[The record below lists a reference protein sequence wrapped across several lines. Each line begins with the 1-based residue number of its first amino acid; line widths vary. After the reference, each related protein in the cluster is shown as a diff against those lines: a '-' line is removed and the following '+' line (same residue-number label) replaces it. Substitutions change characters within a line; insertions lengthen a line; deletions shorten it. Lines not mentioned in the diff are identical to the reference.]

1 MDLLTTI
8 EDPTDLKTGYAMN
21 LGSIVSHR
29 YDPGSHGLVVEVF
42 TKNAVKV
49 LWSKYSR
56 KNVVF
61 HKRHSEVLQAVVKS
75 ISVDLEV

>member
-1 MDLLTTI
+1 MTMLTTI
-8 EDPTDLKTGYAMN
+8 EDPHSLLTSSEMR
-21 LGSIVSHR
+21 LGSIVTHR

-61 HKRHSEVLQAVVKS
+61 HKRHTEVLKAVVNS

>member
-21 LGSIVSHR
+21 LGAVVSHR

-56 KNVVF
+56 KSVVF
-61 HKRHSEVLQAVVKS
+61 HKRHTEVLKAVVNS
-75 ISVDLEV
+75 ISVDLEI